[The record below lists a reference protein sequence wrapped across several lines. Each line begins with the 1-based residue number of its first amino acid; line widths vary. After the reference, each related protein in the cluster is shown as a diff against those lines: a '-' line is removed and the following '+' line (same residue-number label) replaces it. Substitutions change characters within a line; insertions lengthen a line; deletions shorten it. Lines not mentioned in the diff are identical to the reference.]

1 MADVSESGLRAKH
14 AALGL
19 YLNERQ
25 RRLLAAADAQ
35 MLGRGGIV
43 TMSRVTGLSRT
54 TLHKGLKELKGDEVP
69 LERVRKA
76 GGGRKR
82 KAEQDPGLAKDLEL
96 LVDPVTRG
104 DPMSP
109 LRWTSKS
116 TAKLAGE
123 LQRRGYVI
131 SARTVASML
140 GDQGYSLQANRKTLE
155 GASHPDRDAQ
165 FQHISLQVQA
175 FQQRSSPV
183 ISVDTKKKE
192 LVGEFKNGG
201 REWRPQGTPE
211 KVQVHDFPDKQLGK
225 AIPYGVYDVTGNQG
239 WISVGTDHDTAEF
252 ATESIRRWWRQMGS
266 QTYPE
271 ARELLI
277 MADGG
282 GSNSSRTRLWKV
294 ALQGVADETG
304 MAISVCHFP
313 PGTSK
318 WNKIEHRMFCHIT
331 ANWRGRP
338 LVSHEVIV
346 NLIGNTTTKTGL
358 RIQAGLDRQSYP
370 TGIKITDEVLAEVNI
385 EKEEFHGEW
394 NYRILPRL
402 K

>member
-140 GDQGYSLQANRKTLE
+140 EDQGYSLQANRKTLE

-192 LVGEFKNGG
+192 LDRK
-201 REWRPQGTPE
+201 
-211 KVQVHDFPDKQLGK
+211 
-225 AIPYGVYDVTGNQG
+225 
-239 WISVGTDHDTAEF
+239 SV
-252 ATESIRRWWRQMGS
+252 
-266 QTYPE
+266 
-271 ARELLI
+271 
-277 MADGG
+277 
-282 GSNSSRTRLWKV
+282 V
-294 ALQGVADETG
+294 
-304 MAISVCHFP
+304 
-313 PGTSK
+313 
-318 WNKIEHRMFCHIT
+318 
-331 ANWRGRP
+331 
-338 LVSHEVIV
+338 
-346 NLIGNTTTKTGL
+346 
-358 RIQAGLDRQSYP
+358 
-370 TGIKITDEVLAEVNI
+370 
-385 EKEEFHGEW
+385 
-394 NYRILPRL
+394 
-402 K
+402 